1 MVACAVRPSRRLS
14 KTSTG
19 SAAKRRHL
27 QLCHARFIELSCTS
41 PDVNGNAAAVC
52 PNIYCYCVYCR
63 LQLRLLTRQ
72 KILPSPAVIAAAA
85 VVFVVVAAVQS

>member
-41 PDVNGNAAAVC
+41 PDVN
-52 PNIYCYCVYCR
+52 CR
-63 LQLRLLTRQ
+63 SLPEHLLLLR
-72 KILPSPAVIAAAA
+72 ILPAAIAPAH
-85 VVFVVVAAVQS
+85 